1 VPNLRSIWRM
11 IQYVPMAYQFVKA
24 VMPAASSR
32 SYDETREELD
42 AFHRNVTGRL
52 SDMEEEIARLRARVR
67 EVESLTMGL
76 QLWLWIGGGA
86 LFILVVLLMILVF
99 VRK

>member
-1 VPNLRSIWRM
+1 M

-24 VMPAASSR
+24 VMPAASR
-32 SYDETREELD
+32 NDDEVREELD

-52 SDMEEEIARLRARVR
+52 SEMEEEIARLRARVR
-67 EVESLTMGL
+67 EVESLAMGL

-86 LFILVVLLMILVF
+86 LFILVIVLLILVI
-99 VRK
+99 VLG